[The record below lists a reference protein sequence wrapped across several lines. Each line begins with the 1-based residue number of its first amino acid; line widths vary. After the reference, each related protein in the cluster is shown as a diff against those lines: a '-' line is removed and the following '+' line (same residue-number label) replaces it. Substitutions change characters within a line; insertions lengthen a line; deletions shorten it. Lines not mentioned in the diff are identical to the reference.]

1 MPSFT
6 RSAALL
12 TTVLS
17 CIPSLTSAQDPPF
30 NSTAYEQCQGTF
42 EDYKTDRPVNSTGR
56 VTFRFD
62 PILGLSAED
71 YYISLTLE
79 DTCRESNQYTT
90 YDREVTHSIQTWLS
104 VPEDAK
110 GNLCLYHF
118 RAQNA
123 SASGTGMDGCEG
135 VLSQKCHDAL
145 LNANVDL
152 SLVTEQD
159 GGCPLFDVT
168 DSLKEECG
176 SIFTTEYV
184 QEPEV
189 TSNCKSPKRQY
200 LECMLYANTCSLRSC
215 SQDAQHLRR
224 GMHSQQAGE
233 HVYARRYAYI
243 FDVAKERDR
252 GFH

>member
-1 MPSFT
+1 MNSFT

-12 TTVLS
+12 TTLLS
-17 CIPSLTSAQDPPF
+17 CIPSLTSAQDAPF

-79 DTCRESNQYTT
+79 DTRRKSNQYTT

-104 VPEDAK
+104 VPENAK

-118 RAQNA
+118 RPQNA

-135 VLSQKCHDAL
+135 VLSQKCHNAL

-152 SLVTEQD
+152 SSVTEQD

-176 SIFTTEYV
+176 SIFTTEYT
-184 QEPEV
+184 QGPEV
-189 TSNCKSPKRQY
+189 TSNCKSPKRQC
-200 LECMLYANTCSLRSC
+200 LECMLYTNTCSLRSC
-215 SQDAQHLRR
+215 SQDA
-224 GMHSQQAGE
+224 
-233 HVYARRYAYI
+233 
-243 FDVAKERDR
+243 
-252 GFH
+252 